1 MDWSEMRMMRA
12 LRVLALSAVIAAPLV
27 AQAPSF
33 EVASVKPSAENP
45 GNPLLAM
52 PRIMPPG
59 NGRFTAQNL
68 PLRLLIRI
76 AYGVEDFQITGG
88 PSWQLSKKFDIQA
101 VAPSGFTG
109 GMPQMLPLLK
119 SLLAER
125 FALKTHIEQR
135 DMPIYALVVA
145 RSDGKLGPQMAVST
159 SNCPSLE
166 EQEKAQA
173 ELLAKSGPQGLMEMM
188 RNGAPCS
195 MLPKMPTG
203 GNVTNVGLRG
213 NGQPMLQLIRL
224 LTQTTGRIV
233 KDRTGLA
240 GQYDWELTFDPQVL
254 MALLPQLGLSAPMPN
269 LPPSDSPALLT
280 AIQEQLGLKLV
291 SERGPVDMLVIDSAE
306 LPTPD

>member
-1 MDWSEMRMMRA
+1 MRIVRS
-12 LRVLALSAVIAAPLV
+12 LRVLALSAVIAAPLL
-27 AQAPSF
+27 AQAPTF
-33 EVASVKPSAENP
+33 DVASVKPSAENP
-45 GNPLLAM
+45 GNPMLAM

-59 NGRFTAQNL
+59 NGRFSAQNI
-68 PLRLLIRI
+68 PLRLLVRI
-76 AYGVEDFQITGG
+76 AYGVEDFQIVGG

-101 VAPSGFTG
+101 VAPSGFKG
-109 GMPQMLPLLK
+109 GMPEMLPLVK

-125 FALKTHIEQR
+125 FALKTHVEQR
-135 DMPIYALVVA
+135 DMPTYALVVA
-145 RSDGKLGPQMAVST
+145 RSDGKLGPQMSAST
-159 SNCPSLE
+159 ANCPSLE

-173 ELLAKSGPQGLMEMM
+173 ELITKGGPQALMELM

-195 MLPKMPTG
+195 MLPRMPTG
-203 GNVTNVGLRG
+203 GNMTNVGLRA

-254 MALLPQLGLSAPMPN
+254 MAILPQLGLSAPMPN

-291 SERGPVDMLVIDSAE
+291 SERGAVDLLVIDNAE